1 MVDRLFECQVTK
13 ELQTVR
19 PRLYSWPRVWSDVLV
34 SRVSKEKC
42 LDKSTKE
49 FQTVRPRF
57 FSWPQVSSDM
67 LVSKEKCL
75 DKSEEF
81 LTDPWGWHG
90 SSESLSSE
98 LQEVNIPGVSLE
110 RQADD
115 LEDFLQ
121 IRQMPLL
128 QKGHI
133 HQLLQELNGQ
143 TEIKAQDNLYNANEF
158 PTDSSRLH
166 GSSKSS
172 WWKVL
177 TDSDDSSEDN
187 VEHVDEA
194 NEFPTDSSRLHGSSK
209 SSWWKVL
216 TDSDDSSEDN
226 VEHVDE
232 ANEFPTDSSR
242 LHGSSKSSWWKVL
255 TDSDDSSEDN
265 VEHVDEVDLQM
276 IPSILHIKPHELS
289 DMGVREIKNYHL
301 DEDSSWGE
309 ESTDSE
315 FGSDSKEEHL
325 DKYFSKQKYPHTSYS
340 RHHAVHRLTINQNAL
355 ERLRSHLCIYNPPK
369 NCVDCINI
377 LLFGMMGAGKSS
389 TINTFL
395 SALDPD
401 GRTINCV
408 PTGQHPDS
416 LTLELKS
423 YKSNSLKFWD
433 TTGWNSFDD
442 AVKAKEVLRMILEGR
457 VPPGTNLKDFNPDSD
472 DAQNP
477 VILKNVIHG
486 VAFVFNTFTIDNVGL
501 DLLKQLQDLHTF
513 VAQKNIYK
521 IVIGTN
527 FDRLRIPK
535 KSYDRIYANQKL
547 KRKFA
552 KLSDHTG
559 MKKCTMFVVSNEW
572 KGDKIEKTKC
582 VLALYALKNMV
593 KNILKA

>member
-143 TEIKAQDNLYNANEF
+143 TEIKAQDNLYNAEEF
-158 PTDSSRLH
+158 LMDTSETGLLFELL
-166 GSSKSS
+166 SSKPQSS
-172 WWKVL
+172 NEAGVSL
-177 TDSDDSSEDN
+177 ER
-187 VEHVDEA
+187 EA
-194 NEFPTDSSRLHGSSK
+194 NNLDHS
-209 SSWWKVL
+209 
-216 TDSDDSSEDN
+216 
-226 VEHVDE
+226 
-232 ANEFPTDSSR
+232 NEFPTDSSR